1 MPPEILSLGVPPS
14 CGDVQSQSISI
25 GSRTGQNIIYL
36 DFSSIYKRIVYSK
49 SKRLEML
56 DLLKKKGNC
65 TIFAAKIKAWNS
77 WSETSQPICAFVFL
91 LLLRKQFF
99 SLVASKK
106 QFYFRCA
113 VCSSCLNFAY
123 CAMTY
128 VASGEYVIRTNS
140 FKLHASGRFR

>member
-1 MPPEILSLGVPPS
+1 M
-14 CGDVQSQSISI
+14 
-25 GSRTGQNIIYL
+25 SRTGQNIIYQ

-77 WSETSQPICAFVFL
+77 WVETAQPICALFLFFVVAKTFIFL
-91 LLLRKQFF
+91 D
-99 SLVASKK
+99 AAYN

-113 VCSSCLNFAY
+113 MCSSCLNFAY

-128 VASGEYVIRTNS
+128 VASGKYAIRTNS
-140 FKLHASGRFR
+140 FKLHASGRFQ